1 MSGSSLWPQGE
12 GGECIGWTTLDPLS
26 RSIWTTNRSW
36 LSRPSPTS
44 SPPICS
50 PRPSD
55 GTKDHTIFLFTPVDD
70 AGGAVVR
77 AGSILRVQHYR
88 SGQILHTNLQGPPD
102 RTTET
107 TTTLTLASKV
117 RTC

>member
-1 MSGSSLWPQGE
+1 ML
-12 GGECIGWTTLDPLS
+12 
-26 RSIWTTNRSW
+26 
-36 LSRPSPTS
+36 
-44 SPPICS
+44 

-117 RTC
+117 PASLGVGDRDGAAGPTVPSWFATVIS